1 MMRAAVCL
9 LVAFSGRL
17 QAQENCG
24 FPVSLARSGFEDGEQ
39 PAFVTLP
46 LDSAPLAVTITSPAE
61 GEVIPSDRL
70 QIYGTLAGP
79 ANVGVMVDSQ
89 LALANATQFT
99 TRPIQ
104 LDPGAQTISVVVKTM
119 DGASV
124 TASRNI
130 TVTPS
135 IGQDVRLEASST
147 GGYAPQAI
155 RFNLRTRFPAL
166 QTQVTR
172 MQVDYQGDGSFEVD
186 QANANASLSFNYD
199 AIGVYS
205 PLARV
210 TFDDGDSMT
219 PPVVREGRYRIQMQ
233 SFAYA
238 RQTLC
243 KVYYTMKSRLQ
254 ANQSTLALNTLGTR
268 IRPKFQ
274 TLWTSLGA
282 SLPTVAANLG
292 QIATGQIS
300 DVSAELMMAIPD
312 PVNPGAFLG
321 YPVLFTRGSDGIWR
335 IYGM

>member
-1 MMRAAVCL
+1 MKKSITFLLLMMSAGL
-9 LVAFSGRL
+9 N
-17 QAQENCG
+17 AQENCG
-24 FPVSLARSGFEDGEQ
+24 FPMSLARSGFEAGEQ

-46 LDSAPLAVTITSPAE
+46 IDSTPLAVTITSPTE

-70 QIYGTLAGP
+70 QVYGALTGP
-79 ANVGVMVDSQ
+79 ANVGVMVESQ

-104 LDPGAQTISVVVKTM
+104 LDPGAQTISIVVKTM
-119 DGASV
+119 DGGSV
-124 TASRNI
+124 TATRNV
-130 TVTPS
+130 TVTPN

-155 RFNLRTRFPAL
+155 RFNVRTRFPAL

-172 MQVDYQGDGSFEVD
+172 VQVDYQGDGSFEVD
-186 QANANASLSFNYD
+186 QANANAGLSYNYD
-199 AIGVYS
+199 ATGVYS

-210 TFDDGDSMT
+210 TFDDGDSVT

-233 SFAYA
+233 SLAYA

-254 ANQSTLALNTLGTR
+254 ANQPTLALNTLGPR

-282 SLPTVAANLG
+282 SLPTVATNIG

-312 PVNPGAFLG
+312 PDNPGAFLG
-321 YPVLFTRGSDGIWR
+321 YPVLFTRGSDGVWR
-335 IYGM
+335 IYAM